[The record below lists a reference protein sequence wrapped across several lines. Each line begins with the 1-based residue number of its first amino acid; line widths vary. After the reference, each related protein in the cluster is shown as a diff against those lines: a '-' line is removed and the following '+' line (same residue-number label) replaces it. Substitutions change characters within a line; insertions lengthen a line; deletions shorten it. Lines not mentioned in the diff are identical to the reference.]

1 MQERFARGGERESL
15 LAWRSSTGRF
25 ERGGHYEAAYDSTS
39 YWIAVLPRHCVSVM
53 KVRLFA
59 HLYTADETILI
70 RMNDVNTRYE
80 GKQSGC
86 FRV

>member
-1 MQERFARGGERESL
+1 MQEGFTREGERRLL
-15 LAWRSSTGRF
+15 LAWQNSTGRF
-25 ERGGHYEAAYDSTS
+25 ERRGHYEAPYDSTS

-70 RMNDVNTRYE
+70 RMSDVNTRYE
-80 GKQSGC
+80 GKQS
-86 FRV
+86 